1 MIVPKGIYERNLSSK
16 AVCVFVY
23 LCDKANQNG
32 ECYPAVRTVA
42 NDLHISKS
50 TVFRAL
56 KELEDAGLLTR
67 QQRHRTHGGMSSNLY
82 KIGGDVNV

>member
-1 MIVPKGIYERNLSSK
+1 MIVPKGIYERNLSSR

-32 ECYPAVRTVA
+32 ECYPTVRTVA

-67 QQRHRTHGGMSSNLY
+67 QHRHRTYGGMSSNLY
-82 KIGGDVNV
+82 KIGGDADV

>member
-23 LCDKANQNG
+23 LCDKANQHG
-32 ECYPAVRTVA
+32 ECYPAVSTIA
-42 NDLHISKS
+42 GDLHISKS
-50 TVFRAL
+50 TAFRAI
-56 KELEDAGLLTR
+56 KELESAGLLTR
-67 QQRHRTHGGMSSNLY
+67 QHRHRTHGGMSSNLY

>member
-42 NDLHISKS
+42 NDLHMSKS

-67 QQRHRTHGGMSSNLY
+67 QHRHRTHGGMSSNLY
-82 KIGGDVNV
+82 MIGGDADV

>member
-1 MIVPKGIYERNLSSK
+1 MIIPKEIYSSPLSGK

-23 LCDKANQNG
+23 LCDKANKNG
-32 ECYPAVRTVA
+32 TCYPAVRTVA

-67 QQRHRTHGGMSSNLY
+67 QHRHRTHGGMSSNLY
-82 KIGGDVNV
+82 RIGGDTNA